1 MDKGF
6 QRGGGGGGG
15 LLRIWELKGNFS
27 PFGEN
32 SGNLSDFPI
41 FSGIINRSAPQA
53 PKKLGKLW
61 ELKRFSNIF
70 WDHKW
75 KFGEWKRAAAGAEKI
90 RFETGNTGN
99 LWDFRQF
106 SALAT

>member
-1 MDKGF
+1 MEKGF
-6 QRGGGGGGG
+6 QGGGVGWGGV
-15 LLRIWELKGNFS
+15 LRIWELKGNFS
-27 PFGEN
+27 PFWDN
-32 SGNLSDFPI
+32 SGNLSDFRI
-41 FSGIINRSAPQA
+41 FSGIINGSAPQA

-61 ELKRFSNIF
+61 ELKRSNIF

-75 KFGEWKRAAAGAEKI
+75 NRAAGAEKI

-106 SALAT
+106 SGSGYLG